1 MGEQCSVGGYFFLEG
16 QNFCWGWQGFIQD
29 FFVGGGGGGTFSDST
44 DIVQNFYREKKEPK
58 NVIN

>member
-1 MGEQCSVGGYFFLEG
+1 MGGYFFLEG
-16 QNFCWGWQGFIQD
+16 ENFCWGWQGFIQD

>member
-1 MGEQCSVGGYFFLEG
+1 MFSGGILFSGGAKLLLGVAGFYTGF
-16 QNFCWGWQGFIQD
+16 FCW
-29 FFVGGGGGGTFSDST
+29 GGGGGTFSDST

>member
-1 MGEQCSVGGYFFLEG
+1 MFSGGILFIGGGKLLLGVTGFHTG
-16 QNFCWGWQGFIQD
+16 FFCWG
-29 FFVGGGGGGTFSDST
+29 GGGGGGTFSYST

>member
-16 QNFCWGWQGFIQD
+16 ENFCWGWQGFIQD
-29 FFVGGGGGGTFSDST
+29 FFVGFSDST

>member
-1 MGEQCSVGGYFFLEG
+1 MFSGGILFSGGGKLLLGVAGFHTG
-16 QNFCWGWQGFIQD
+16 FFCWGE
-29 FFVGGGGGGTFSDST
+29 GTFSDST

>member
-1 MGEQCSVGGYFFLEG
+1 MFSGGILFSGGGKLLLGVAGFHTG
-16 QNFCWGWQGFIQD
+16 FFCWGR
-29 FFVGGGGGGTFSDST
+29 GGGGTFSDST

>member
-1 MGEQCSVGGYFFLEG
+1 MGEQCSVGGYFFWRG
-16 QNFCWGWQGFIQD
+16 KTFA
-29 FFVGGGGGGTFSDST
+29 GGGRVSYRIFLLGWGRGTFSDST

>member
-1 MGEQCSVGGYFFLEG
+1 MFSGGIPFYGGGKLLLGVVGFHTGF
-16 QNFCWGWQGFIQD
+16 FCWGE
-29 FFVGGGGGGTFSDST
+29 GTFSDST